1 MHNTM
6 KYKTYIGSVE
16 FDEEKE
22 MFFGSVL
29 GIRTPINYQGQDAGA
44 LVRDFHRA
52 VDDYFAACAAAGT
65 EPERAYKGTFNVRV
79 SEDLHREAV
88 LYGLRHDMSLN
99 SVVEQAL
106 QHMVEEQLHQSAL
119 SAQENGERS
128 MPHDEQRNQHGTHG
142 DPREAATEPADQS
155 FSLTDKAISALLNM
169 GQVEEDPKQP
179 QEDFT
184 EEERQL
190 MALINEQRSISQKE
204 LAARLGW
211 TLARVKY
218 YTQRLKE
225 RGILERQGS
234 NQKGLWKVSEE

>member
-1 MHNTM
+1 
-6 KYKTYIGSVE
+6 
-16 FDEEKE
+16 
-22 MFFGSVL
+22 
-29 GIRTPINYQGQDAGA
+29 
-44 LVRDFHRA
+44 
-52 VDDYFAACAAAGT
+52 
-65 EPERAYKGTFNVRV
+65 
-79 SEDLHREAV
+79 
-88 LYGLRHDMSLN
+88 
-99 SVVEQAL
+99 
-106 QHMVEEQLHQSAL
+106 
-119 SAQENGERS
+119 
-128 MPHDEQRNQHGTHG
+128 MPYDEQRNQHGTHG

-169 GQVEEDPKQP
+169 GQAEEDPKQP